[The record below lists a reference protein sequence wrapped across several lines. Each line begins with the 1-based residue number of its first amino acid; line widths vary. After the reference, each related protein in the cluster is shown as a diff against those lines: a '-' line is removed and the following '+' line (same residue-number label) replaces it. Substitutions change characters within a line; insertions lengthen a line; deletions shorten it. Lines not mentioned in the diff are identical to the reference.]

1 MRIRLLGDFEVS
13 VGPRTIADASWRL
26 RKAAGLIKILALAP
40 QHRLPR
46 GRATELVWPDSDA
59 KTASNNLR
67 GALHAARKALGA
79 EGSEHLASEDGTLL
93 LCPQGDLWVDT
104 EAFEEAASTARRYHN
119 PAAYRMAIDLYAGE
133 LLPEDRFEDWA
144 EEERADLRRLY
155 LDLLTELAGLYREQG
170 EHDRAIEALQKVVAE
185 EPTEEEAHAFL
196 MRL

>member
-79 EGSEHLASEDGTLL
+79 EGSD
-93 LCPQGDLWVDT
+93 
-104 EAFEEAASTARRYHN
+104 
-119 PAAYRMAIDLYAGE
+119 
-133 LLPEDRFEDWA
+133 
-144 EEERADLRRLY
+144 
-155 LDLLTELAGLYREQG
+155 
-170 EHDRAIEALQKVVAE
+170 DRAVEVLQRVVTE
-185 EPTEEEAHAFL
+185 EPTEEEAHASL
-196 MRL
+196 MRLYALSGR

>member
-1 MRIRLLGDFEVS
+1 MCPRADFEGVATSGASVAERPEAVRIRLLGGFRVS
-13 VGPRTIADASWRL
+13 IGSRSVAGDAWRL

-46 GRATELVWPDSDA
+46 GRATELLWPDSDA

-104 EAFEEAASTARRYHN
+104 EAFEEAASTARRCHN

-133 LLPEDRFEDWA
+133 LLPGDRFEEWA
-144 EEERADLRRLY
+144 EEGMGRPAPSVPRPPHRTGRTLPGAKR
-155 LDLLTELAGLYREQG
+155 
-170 EHDRAIEALQKVVAE
+170 I
-185 EPTEEEAHAFL
+185 
-196 MRL
+196 

>member
-79 EGSEHLASEDGTLL
+79 EGSDDQAVE
-93 LCPQGDLWVDT
+93 V
-104 EAFEEAASTARRYHN
+104 
-119 PAAYRMAIDLYAGE
+119 
-133 LLPEDRFEDWA
+133 
-144 EEERADLRRLY
+144 
-155 LDLLTELAGLYREQG
+155 
-170 EHDRAIEALQKVVAE
+170 LQRVVTE
-185 EPTEEEAHAFL
+185 EPTEEEAHASL
-196 MRL
+196 MRLYVLSGR